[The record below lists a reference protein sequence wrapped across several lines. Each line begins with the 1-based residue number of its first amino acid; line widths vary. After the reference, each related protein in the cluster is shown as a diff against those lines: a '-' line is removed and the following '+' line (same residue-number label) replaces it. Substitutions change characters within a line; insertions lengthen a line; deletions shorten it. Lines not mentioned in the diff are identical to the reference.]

1 MLYIIN
7 ISILEKLVVIL
18 STQSIKEEIINK
30 LRSEEFINFVKKFDI
45 LNISIFGSILTE
57 EFNEG
62 SDVDIAILGKDSFS
76 LDNILEIELFLEKFL
91 ERETDV
97 VDLRSAT
104 LDMFVKI
111 TILNTGETIYS
122 TDSKAFEDFYDEVEW
137 VYRENENF
145 IHFRKVDVLYE

>member
-1 MLYIIN
+1 M
-7 ISILEKLVVIL
+7 